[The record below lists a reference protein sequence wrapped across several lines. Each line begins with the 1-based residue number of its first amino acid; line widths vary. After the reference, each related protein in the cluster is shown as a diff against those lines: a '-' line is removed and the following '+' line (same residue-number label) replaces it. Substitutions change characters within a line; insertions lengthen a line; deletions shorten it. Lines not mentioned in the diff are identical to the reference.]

1 MQKPVF
7 VFRGARVFL
16 IGNGIKKGA
25 VLHTARQEKACRF
38 GISEDQP
45 ATVSVQANAYCS
57 YHAVD
62 SFQSVC
68 M

>member
-38 GISEDQP
+38 GVSEDQP
-45 ATVSVQANAYCS
+45 ATGPCRQMHTALTM
-57 YHAVD
+57 
-62 SFQSVC
+62 Q
-68 M
+68 